1 MNILSKKPLA
11 MAEAKSYVKEFENK
25 KALEDYF
32 KTFTKLKKDKAE
44 QLLKELHELKSAK
57 LKQEHIVKI
66 IDFLPSDAEDLN
78 KIVNDVS
85 LTEDEANKILEIVG
99 KY

>member
-1 MNILSKKPLA
+1 
-11 MAEAKSYVKEFENK
+11 MAEARSYVNDFEDRK
-25 KALEDYF
+25 PLEDYF
-32 KTFTKLKKDKAE
+32 RTFNKLKKDKAE
-44 QLLKELHELKSAK
+44 QLLKELNDLKSVK

-66 IDFLPSDAEDLN
+66 VDFLPSDAEDLN

-85 LTEDEANKILEIVG
+85 LTEDEANKILEIVK